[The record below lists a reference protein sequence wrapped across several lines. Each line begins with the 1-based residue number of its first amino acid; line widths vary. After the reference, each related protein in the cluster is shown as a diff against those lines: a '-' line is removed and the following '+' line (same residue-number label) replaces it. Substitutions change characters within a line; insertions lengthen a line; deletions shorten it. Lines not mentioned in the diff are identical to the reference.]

1 MKLRTLIVD
10 DEALGRKRVR
20 KLLGTQ
26 PECEIIGECSD
37 GHEAVA
43 AIRSFTPHL
52 VFLDVQMPELNG
64 FEVLAQLEAEHL
76 PAIIFV
82 TAYDQFA
89 LKAFEAQAIDYLLK
103 PFEDERFYQSLQRAK
118 AYLDGHESRKMHE
131 RLQSL
136 VKSLASQPKWITR
149 MAVKNGGRMV
159 FLKTSEIDWIEAV
172 GNYLNLHVGSEA
184 HLLRGRVSELEKRL
198 DPNQFFR
205 IHRSTIVNL
214 DRVKE
219 FHPLFKGDGFILLK
233 NGTRLAVSR
242 SCHQRLQRLLEP
254 EL

>member
-1 MKLRTLIVD
+1 VKIRTLIVD

-20 KLLGTQ
+20 KLLESEL
-26 PECEIIGECSD
+26 ECEIIGECSD

-43 AIRSFTPHL
+43 AMRSFTPDL

-64 FEVLAQLEAEHL
+64 FEVLAQLEMERL
-76 PAIIFV
+76 PVIIFV

-103 PFEDERFYQSLQRAK
+103 PFEDERFCQSLQRAK
-118 AYLDGHESRKMHE
+118 AYLEGHESRKMHE

-136 VKSLASQPKWITR
+136 VNGLSSPTKLITR
-149 MAVKNGGRMV
+149 LAVKTGGRIL
-159 FLKTSEIDWIEAV
+159 FIKTNEIDWIEAV
-172 GNYLNLHVGSEA
+172 GNYLNLHIGSEA
-184 HLLRGRVSELEKRL
+184 HLLRGRMSELEKRL

-219 FHPLFKGDGFILLK
+219 FHPLFKGDGVAILK
-233 NGTRLAVSR
+233 NGSRLSVSR